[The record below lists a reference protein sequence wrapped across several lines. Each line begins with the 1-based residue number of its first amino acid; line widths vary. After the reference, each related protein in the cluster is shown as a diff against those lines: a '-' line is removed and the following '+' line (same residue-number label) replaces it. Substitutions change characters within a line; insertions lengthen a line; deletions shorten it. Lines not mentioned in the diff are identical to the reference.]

1 VHPALWCAI
10 AVALCAL
17 ASQPKLEM
25 GFNDDFSYIWTAKVL
40 ADTGHVVYNG
50 WATAMLGW
58 QLYLGALFIKAFG
71 FSFTVVRASILVVG
85 MATAALLQRLFA
97 RMGLNEWNA
106 TLATLSIALSPLF
119 LPLTFSFMTDVPGF
133 FAILI
138 CIYGCVRAVEAKS
151 DRAAAGWLIFAA
163 LTNAVGGTV
172 RQIAWLGVLV
182 MVPSTAWVVRRRRG
196 VLLAAAAAL
205 AIAVAFIAWC
215 SHWFQTQ
222 PYAVSEGLLLG
233 NRLLSHKP
241 LACLFFSLPIMIAFV
256 AHYPVRERWAR
267 IQGAAAL
274 APLFLTVLFFAFWQ
288 KGFRTAA
295 TYLIAPFSDEW
306 VTPKGLDIHVLLGD
320 RPDVLSMSLRIALTL
335 LIFVALIAFL
345 ICFLNRSRLIEL
357 RGASA
362 DGRLSNWNL
371 FAILGPFCACY
382 FVLLETRS
390 KMMERYFLPLIFVFL
405 LLLIRFYQSRIA
417 PRLPV
422 MTGAVVV
429 VFAVFAVATMHD
441 LMATERARL
450 EAADELRA
458 AGIPRSEIKAGVDY
472 DGWTQIDMVGYLNDP
487 RLKMPRGAYH
497 PQPPTLLP
505 TECAFWFDSYT
516 PAIQARYRLSYT
528 PIPCFSESEF
538 PPFEFD
544 TWLSPRHQ
552 KIYILRLPANST
564 SNVQEA
570 GN

>member
-1 VHPALWCAI
+1 
-10 AVALCAL
+10 
-17 ASQPKLEM
+17 M
-25 GFNDDFSYIWTAKVL
+25 GFNDDFSYIWTAKVF

-58 QLYLGALFIKAFG
+58 QIFLGALFIKVFG

-85 MATAALLQRLFA
+85 MATAALLQRLFV

-106 TLATLSIALSPLF
+106 TLATLCIAVSPLY

-133 FAILI
+133 FAILV
-138 CIYGCVRAVEAKS
+138 CLYGCVRAVQANS

-163 LTNAVGGTV
+163 LTNAIGGTV

-182 MVPSTAWVVRRRRG
+182 MVPCTAWAIRRRRG
-196 VLLAAAAAL
+196 VLIAAAAAL
-205 AIAVAFIAWC
+205 AISVAFIAWC
-215 SHWFQTQ
+215 SQWFQAQ
-222 PYAVSEGLLLG
+222 PYAVNEGLLLG

-241 LACLFFSLPIMIAFV
+241 LACLFFSLPILIAFV
-256 AHYPVRERWAR
+256 VHYPLRERWAKV
-267 IQGAAAL
+267 QGAAAL
-274 APLFLTVLFFAFWQ
+274 APLLLIALCFAFWQ
-288 KGFRTAA
+288 KGFEAAA

-335 LIFVALIAFL
+335 LIFVAFIAFL
-345 ICFLNRSRLIEL
+345 ICLLNRSRFIEL
-357 RGASA
+357 RDPSA
-362 DGRLSNWNL
+362 DARLSSWKL
-371 FAILGPFCACY
+371 LAILGPFSACY
-382 FVLLETRS
+382 FILLETRA
-390 KMMERYFLPLIFVFL
+390 KMVERYFLPLIFVFL

-417 PRLPV
+417 SRLPV
-422 MTGAVVV
+422 MTGAAVV
-429 VFAVFAVATMHD
+429 VFAVFAVVTMHD

-450 EAADELRA
+450 EAADELLT

-487 RLKMPRGAYH
+487 RLKVPRGAYH
-497 PQPPTLLP
+497 PQLP
-505 TECAFWFDSYT
+505 TSLPAECAFWFDSYT
-516 PAIQARYRLSYT
+516 PAIQARYQLSYN
-528 PIPCFSESEF
+528 PLPCFSESEF
-538 PPFEFD
+538 PPLEFN

-552 KIYILRLPANST
+552 KIYILKLPINST
-564 SNVQEA
+564 GNPQES